1 MEQTIGSLEGDIAR
15 RALRGARLKQVLL
28 GAGMVL
34 LGVAALAW
42 AAWSFWGLD
51 AAHIV
56 ARNLRKAAVLAG
68 LALVYFGVNKIRP
81 GALER
86 LAERL
91 RRRRGGAGT
100 AALPSQTQPA
110 GAADDTALVRAE
122 FPKIQDAA
130 NELLSLLPDDKIKP
144 AIALAAELAG
154 LRLLRA
160 GGADL
165 AQHEPGSLLLGA
177 VADDDYLRA
186 NRFLRT
192 WAFGRGLVPPGPADL
207 DLPDEDRA
215 YYPEVARLEAPFDD
229 ICRRSGLLPEHD
241 VYAALTAAMKIVAAG
256 KTTGLLDERTGQAL
270 ALTHFLTGSKTVPS
284 PA

>member
-1 MEQTIGSLEGDIAR
+1 
-15 RALRGARLKQVLL
+15 LKQVLL

-34 LGVAALAW
+34 LGLAALGW

-51 AAHIV
+51 AAHFV

-68 LALVYFGVNKIRP
+68 LALAGFGADRIWP
-81 GALER
+81 GSLER
-86 LAERL
+86 LEEWGRQ
-91 RRRRGGAGT
+91 RRGGAGT
-100 AALPSQTQPA
+100 AALPSRPRPA
-110 GAADDTALVRAE
+110 EAADDTALVRAE
-122 FPKIQDAA
+122 FPKIQEAA

-177 VADDDYLRA
+177 VADDDYRRA

-192 WAFGRGLVPPGPADL
+192 WALGRGLVPPGAAGL

-215 YYPEVARLEAPFDD
+215 YHPEVSRLEAPFDA
-229 ICRRSGLLPEHD
+229 ICRRGGLLPEHD

-270 ALTHFLTGSKTVPS
+270 ALTHFVTGSKTVPS